1 MEDCYDIRWKE
12 WTDFLEAVI
21 LLPNLFQEDG
31 WRGSFLTRQGE
42 FYNEVAVEFGV
53 VNATDAV
60 TLGTLCPTKVS
71 TRRVEDGDEQRADTQ
86 GNGGSRFVVGE
97 HGRCAYGH
105 KPSDRREDDDGEVNE
120 GASVRV
126 EFFCPLMTP

>member
-1 MEDCYDIRWKE
+1 MK
-12 WTDFLEAVI
+12 AVI

-53 VNATDAV
+53 VDAADAV
-60 TLGTLCPTKVS
+60 TLRTLCPAKVS
-71 TRRVEDGDEQRADTQ
+71 TRRVEDRDEQRADTQ
-86 GNGGSRFVVGE
+86 GNGSRGLVVGE
-97 HGRCAYGH
+97 HRGGANGH
-105 KPSDRREDDDGEVNE
+105 KPSDSREDDDGEVNE